1 MVEIILRTLPL
12 ADELPRPMQRI
23 VVMKMRAA
31 LTGLMLLLSPT
42 FTLADENPLLG
53 TWKMKSF
60 VREVTATGEK
70 YNQLGEHPNGYLG
83 YSADGR
89 MYAIA
94 TSDNRIKPHDANA
107 TDEER
112 VKLHRTMVAYAGTYT
127 LEGDKVTHHVDVS
140 SNETWTGTDEV
151 RFYKVEGNTLTIV
164 GAPNKSP
171 VDGREGRGIVV
182 FEKVKGPPQ

>member
-1 MVEIILRTLPL
+1 MN
-12 ADELPRPMQRI
+12 
-23 VVMKMRAA
+23 KRAA
-31 LTGLMLLLSPT
+31 FTALMLLLSST
-42 FTLADENPLLG
+42 IALAEENPLLG

-70 YNQLGEHPNGYLG
+70 YNILGEHPTGYLS

-94 TSDNRIKPHDANA
+94 TADNRIKPLDANA

-112 VKLHRTMVAYAGTYT
+112 VKLHRTMMAYAGTYT
-127 LEGDKVTHHVDVS
+127 LEGDKVIHHVDVS
-140 SNETWTGTDEV
+140 FNETWTGTDEV
-151 RFYKVEGNTLTIV
+151 RFYKVEGNTLTIT

-182 FEKVKGPPQ
+182 FEKVKAPTQ